1 MDCSGRRIVTADVTV
16 HRSIVMEIIRFLA
29 IDLAKNVF
37 QLHGVD
43 AAGTLVLRRRVGRAQ
58 LTELVLRLAP
68 CTIGMEACSSAH
80 HWARQFQQQGHTVK
94 LISPQFVKPFVKGNK
109 TDGNDAEA
117 ICEALQR
124 PSMRFVPIKSLEQQD
139 VQSLHRARSRLVSN
153 RTGLVSQMRGI
164 LAERGIVF
172 AQSIT
177 RARREIPAIVAD
189 TTNALT
195 PLAREILAD
204 LMDQLR
210 ELDKRITGFDRRIDA
225 VFKASKTCQRIAQIE
240 GVGPKTATA
249 IVAAVSDPKDF
260 KNGRHFAAWLGLVP
274 RQSSSG
280 DRTHLLGIS
289 KRGDRH
295 LRTLLIHGARAV
307 LRTAPTKH
315 DRKHAWALALQARR
329 GANRAIVAI
338 ANKMARVIWSML
350 ATGQSYQKAV

>member
-1 MDCSGRRIVTADVTV
+1 MAIK
-16 HRSIVMEIIRFLA
+16 FLA

-43 AAGTLVLRRRVGRAQ
+43 AAGHVVLKRRVARAQ
-58 LTELVLRLAP
+58 LMEVAVRLNP
-68 CTIGMEACSSAH
+68 CIIGLEACPSAH
-80 HWARQFQQQGHTVK
+80 HWGREFIKLGHEVK

-109 TDGNDAEA
+109 NDGNDAA
-117 ICEALQR
+117 GICEAMQR
-124 PSMRFVPIKSLEQQD
+124 PSMRFVPIKSVAQQD
-139 VQSLHRARSRLVSN
+139 VQSLHRARTRLVNN

-177 RARREIPAIVAD
+177 RARREIPVVIAD
-189 TTNALT
+189 INNSLT
-195 PLAREILAD
+195 GLAREMLAD

-210 ELDKRITGFDRRIDA
+210 ELDKRITGFDERIDA
-225 VFKASKTCQRIAQIE
+225 VFKSSVACQRIGQIE

-249 IVAAVSDPKDF
+249 IVAAVSDPHDF
-260 KNGRHFAAWLGLVP
+260 KNGRHFSAWLGLVP
-274 RQSSSG
+274 RQHSSG
-280 DRTHLLGIS
+280 DKTQLFGIS

-315 DRKHAWALALQARR
+315 DKKHAWALALQARR
-329 GANRAIVAI
+329 GSNRAIVAI
-338 ANKMARVIWSML
+338 ANKMARVIWSLL
-350 ATGQSYQKAV
+350 ASGQSYQKAV